1 MVFVRVGAHLFEVN
15 FPSTASRKSDIKD
28 VELSVVTVI
37 VERKICS

>member
-1 MVFVRVGAHLFEVN
+1 MVFVRVGAHLFVVN
-15 FPSTASRKSDIKD
+15 FPSTASRKSDDID